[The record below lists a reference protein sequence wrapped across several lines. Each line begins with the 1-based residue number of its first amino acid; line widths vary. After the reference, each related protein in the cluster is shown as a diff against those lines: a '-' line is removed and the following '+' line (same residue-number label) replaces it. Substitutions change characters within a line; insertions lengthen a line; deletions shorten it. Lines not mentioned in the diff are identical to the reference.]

1 MGILKLCVTVTD
13 KKKRV
18 SVESYHQNEGRSKS
32 LTFKTTSDVCLNTDP
47 WRMIFH
53 PCCSFTLHLTV
64 VLLLSGGSG
73 VLPTLI
79 DRLFFFFLN
88 CISIVNENSLIQSG
102 LSLRQCRSKATLCSD
117 SPSCLPLPAL
127 RLSLRPL
134 LVLKGPPASIKKSI
148 ML

>member
-18 SVESYHQNEGRSKS
+18 SVENWHQNEGRSKS

-53 PCCSFTLHLTV
+53 PCCSFTLTV
-64 VLLLSGGSG
+64 VLLLSGGSS
-73 VLPTLI
+73 VLYQHWLI
-79 DRLFFFFLN
+79 DFFLLHFN
-88 CISIVNENSLIQSG
+88 CKWKQLHSKWTQPQAMQVHG
-102 LSLRQCRSKATLCSD
+102 DAVLRQPVVSSVAGTETF
-117 SPSCLPLPAL
+117 SPASACAERTSCLN
-127 RLSLRPL
+127 
-134 LVLKGPPASIKKSI
+134 KKRSI